1 MLLVRFFPYLK
12 TDYYIHFKWI
22 PYIFSDKYDTN
33 GAITDLCGKHIGS
46 SVHQENIL
54 DTFTGLCLINK
65 GQYLMN
71 EETFHFLKDNFAT
84 LMRDP
89 KWHEF
94 AKNNPGCVLKML
106 EISMSK

>member
-1 MLLVRFFPYLK
+1 MSL
-12 TDYYIHFKWI
+12 HFHNFLWI
-22 PYIFSDKYDTN
+22 PNVLIFSDKYDTN
-33 GAITDLCGKHIGS
+33 GAFTDLCGRKHIGS
-46 SVHQENIL
+46 SVNQDNIL
-54 DTFTGLCLINK
+54 DTFTGLCLINN

-71 EETFHFLKDNFAT
+71 EETFLFLKDNFAT
-84 LMRDP
+84 LMQDP